1 MRAPILAAA
10 LAALAAALV
19 AAAPA
24 GAALRP
30 CPPILDVAFLEGT
43 RYEGSD
49 IYRIRANVSCRTARR
64 VARGATRK
72 ALGITPPS
80 SGIKRFR
87 YRSWS
92 IVDDLR
98 GPADRF
104 AAYSDDARV
113 RWLFGERG

>member
-1 MRAPILAAA
+1 MRASIAAA
-10 LAALAAALV
+10 TRAAPLL

-30 CPPILDVAFLEGT
+30 CPPIRDVAFLDGT

-49 IYRIRANVSCRTARR
+49 IYRVRANVPCRTARR

-72 ALGITPPS
+72 ALGITPPP

-98 GPADRF
+98 GASDRF

-113 RWLFGERG
+113 RWLFGEQG